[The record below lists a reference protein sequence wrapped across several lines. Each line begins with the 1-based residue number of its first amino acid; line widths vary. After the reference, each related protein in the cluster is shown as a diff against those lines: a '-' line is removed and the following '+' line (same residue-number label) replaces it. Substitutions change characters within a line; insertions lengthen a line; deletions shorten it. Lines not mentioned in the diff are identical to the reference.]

1 MTTHLTYDMNTDNDR
16 TDAASDLLER
26 ITSDA
31 KVHGANVPITFG
43 NVCWLP
49 DTGWLRNNGD
59 ADCPVPAGAYVRFDS
74 LVHMSEA
81 LKEAAETYSRKNLM
95 GTRLTANQR
104 KGEGMAN
111 ETARTLLG
119 TQWHAVN
126 KNIAQEWALR
136 MALCGGVKTAAP
148 AVEAAPAAAPA
159 NDLMALVA
167 ELTGNAAAPVAAP
180 VEAAKAHLAAAP
192 APDAI
197 ATLEEALAL
206 AGVTVPPV
214 VQASEA
220 QPVASVDKDALVAM
234 AVAQHGMPKS
244 SAQRMTSAVLESI
257 LGL

>member
-1 MTTHLTYDMNTDNDR
+1 
-16 TDAASDLLER
+16 LLGR
-26 ITSDA
+26 ITNDA
-31 KVHGANVPITFG
+31 KVHGTNVRIAFG

-59 ADCPVPAGAYVRFDS
+59 ADCPVPAGAYVSFDS

-81 LKEAAETYSRKNLM
+81 LKEAAEKYSRKNLM

-119 TQWHAVN
+119 TQWHAVD

-136 MALCGGVKTAAP
+136 IALCGGVKTAAP
-148 AVEAAPAAAPA
+148 VAEAAPAAAPVD
-159 NDLMALVA
+159 DLMALVA
-167 ELTGNAAAPVAAP
+167 ELTGDAAAPVVTP
-180 VEAAKAHLAAAP
+180 VEAAEAHLAAAP

-214 VQASEA
+214 AQATEA
-220 QPVASVDKDALVAM
+220 QPVATTSKDALVAM
-234 AVAQHGMPKS
+234 AVAHHDMPKS
-244 SAQRMTSAVLESI
+244 SAQRLTVSVLESI